1 MDSDNRG
8 VMLALALLL
17 FWVAGLAFY
26 TAFHPGGITKD
37 NGDSAQ
43 NPVDVLKFLLAK
55 EGSGASTPGDPNE
68 QTD

>member
-1 MDSDNRG
+1 MDDNRG

-17 FWVAGLAFY
+17 FWIAGVSFFV
-26 TAFHPGGITKD
+26 AFHPGGITKD

-55 EGSGASTPGDPNE
+55 EGSGGGQQSDPNE
-68 QTD
+68 SLT

>member
-1 MDSDNRG
+1 MDDNRG

-17 FWVAGLAFY
+17 FWIAGVAFFV
-26 TAFHPGGITKD
+26 AFHPGGVTKD

-55 EGSGASTPGDPNE
+55 EGSGASQADPNE
-68 QTD
+68 SIT

>member
-1 MDSDNRG
+1 MDDNRG

-17 FWVAGLAFY
+17 FWIAGVSFFV
-26 TAFHPGGITKD
+26 AFHPGGVTKD
-37 NGDSAQ
+37 NGDTAN

-55 EGSGASTPGDPNE
+55 EGSGAKQPGDPNE